1 MTESSFIIRHEEV
14 ADREFVYQVELDA
27 FGQDNEARLVEA
39 LHEAGH
45 VVLSLVAVVEDE
57 VVGHILFSPML
68 VGTELDTNVAICLG
82 PMAIAPAYQSQG
94 VGTQMVET
102 ALDELRRFVN
112 TAVFLVG
119 HPTFY
124 QRFGFGPAR
133 EFDVHYEDDRDAFMA
148 LELTPGALKYISGD
162 ARFAPEFDLFAGH
175 S

>member
-1 MTESSFIIRHEEV
+1 MTEVNFIIRHEEI

-82 PMAIAPAYQSQG
+82 PMGMISKPRPTWRPRSAVS
-94 VGTQMVET
+94 T
-102 ALDELRRFVN
+102 ARTLPVL
-112 TAVFLVG
+112 
-119 HPTFY
+119 
-124 QRFGFGPAR
+124 AR
-133 EFDVHYEDDRDAFMA
+133 
-148 LELTPGALKYISGD
+148 S
-162 ARFAPEFDLFAGH
+162 
-175 S
+175 